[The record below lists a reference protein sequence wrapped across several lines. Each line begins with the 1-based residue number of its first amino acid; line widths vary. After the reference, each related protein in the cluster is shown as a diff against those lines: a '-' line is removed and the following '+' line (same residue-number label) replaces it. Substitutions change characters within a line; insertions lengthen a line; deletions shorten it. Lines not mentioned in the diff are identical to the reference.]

1 MRGRSP
7 GSERGGRRARGILLA
22 DTPKGGAYEGE
33 GLDTVT
39 QGRDALLR
47 AERLSM
53 SFDIRTGLIGRHRSR
68 QLKAVNDVSFE
79 IGAGETFGLV
89 GESGCGKTT
98 VGRTILKLY
107 RATGGRIVFDGTDIT
122 SMTDREFFPFRRRMQ
137 MIFQDPYTSLN
148 PRQTVGEI
156 IGAPLVLHGLVSG
169 RAERDDRVKELIHM
183 VGLKDDHINRYPHE
197 FSGGQR
203 QRIGI
208 ARSLALMPEFIVCDE
223 PVSALDVSIQAQIIN
238 ILEEFQERFGFA
250 YLFISHD
257 LSVVRHIS
265 HKVGVMYLGSLIEV
279 AEVNELYD
287 NMRHPY
293 TRSLMSSAPVADPA
307 AARNRTRIVL
317 DGDVPSPLD
326 PPSGCAF
333 RTRCRGAADV
343 CSEEAPALKDIGG
356 GHMVACH
363 NMP

>member
-1 MRGRSP
+1 MF
-7 GSERGGRRARGILLA
+7 
-22 DTPKGGAYEGE
+22 
-33 GLDTVT
+33 
-39 QGRDALLR
+39 
-47 AERLSM
+47 
-53 SFDIRTGLIGRHRSR
+53 FDVRTGLIGRHRLR

-79 IGAGETFGLV
+79 IGRGETFGLV

-98 VGRTILKLY
+98 VGRTVLKLY
-107 RATGGRIVFDGTDIT
+107 RATGGKIVFDGTDIT
-122 SMTDREFFPFRRRMQ
+122 SMTDKEFFPFRRRMQ

-156 IGAPLVLHGLVSG
+156 IGVPLVLHNLVSG
-169 RAERDDRVKELIHM
+169 RAERDDRVRELIQM

-208 ARSLALMPEFIVCDE
+208 ARSLALTPEFIVCDE

-265 HKVGVMYLGSLIEV
+265 HRVGVMYLGSLIEV
-279 AEVNELYD
+279 ADTDELYGS
-287 NMRHPY
+287 MRHPY

-307 AARNRTRIVL
+307 AARSRRRIVL
-317 DGDVPSPLD
+317 DGGVPSPLD

-333 RTRCRGAADV
+333 RTRCRGATDI
-343 CSEEAPALKDIGG
+343 CSEEIPEFKDVGG